1 MRVAVLGTG
10 MVGRAIA
17 GKLSELGHEVV
28 VGTRDPAETLA
39 RQEPDFAGNPPFAAW
54 QAQHPQVRLAGL
66 ADAAAHGEL
75 VVNATA
81 GAAALEALRQAGE
94 ANLDGKVL
102 VDVANPLDFSQGM
115 PPSLSVVNTDC
126 LGPAHRVRL
135 AGRGRPRRH
144 QHRPR
149 ARDADGPVAAADGQP
164 ADPDAQDQGR
174 PLTWPS
180 LTAAT
185 ASSAASVGL
194 RPTRTPAASRASA
207 LAWAVPLDPEMI
219 APAWPM
225 RLPGGASNPAM

>member
-28 VGTRDPAETLA
+28 VGTRDPAATLA

-54 QAQHPQVRLAGL
+54 QAEHPQVRLAGL

-81 GAAALEALRQAGE
+81 GGASLEALRAAGE

-115 PPSLSVVNTDC
+115 PPSLSVSNTDSLAEC
-126 LGPAHRVRL
+126 IQREFPNARVVKTL
-135 AGRGRPRRH
+135 NTVNAL
-144 QHRPR
+144 
-149 ARDADGPVAAADGQP
+149 VMV
-164 ADPDAQDQGR
+164 DPGV
-174 PLTWPS
+174 
-180 LTAAT
+180 
-185 ASSAASVGL
+185 VGGGDH
-194 RPTRTPAASRASA
+194 TVFVSGD
-207 LAWAVPLDPEMI
+207 DPEAKALITGLLTEGFGWRDVVDLGDISTARGPEMFL
-219 APAWPM
+219 PLWLRLMGGLQTPM
-225 RLPGGASNPAM
+225 LNVKVVR

>member
-28 VGTRDPAETLA
+28 VGTRDPAATQA
-39 RQEPDFAGNPPFAAW
+39 RQEPDVMGNPPYASW
-54 QAQHPQVRLAGL
+54 QAEHPQVRLAGL

-81 GAAALEALRQAGE
+81 GAAALEALRLAGA

-126 LGPAHRVRL
+126 LGECIQREFPAARVVKTLSTVNASVMVNPGML
-135 AGRGRPRRH
+135 AGGDH
-144 QHRPR
+144 TVFVSG
-149 ARDADGPVAAADGQP
+149 D
-164 ADPDAQDQGR
+164 
-174 PLTWPS
+174 
-180 LTAAT
+180 
-185 ASSAASVGL
+185 
-194 RPTRTPAASRASA
+194 
-207 LAWAVPLDPEMI
+207 DPEAKALVTGLLTEGFGWRDVVDLGDITTARGPEMFM
-219 APAWPM
+219 ALWLRLMGSLQTPM
-225 RLPGGASNPAM
+225 LNIKVVR

>member
-28 VGTRDPAETLA
+28 VGTRDPAATLA
-39 RQEPDFAGNPPFAAW
+39 RQEPDFYGNPPFAAW
-54 QAQHPQVRLAGL
+54 QDEHPAVRLAGL

-81 GAAALEALRQAGE
+81 GAAALEALRLAGE

-126 LGPAHRVRL
+126 LGERIQREFPA
-135 AGRGRPRRH
+135 
-144 QHRPR
+144 
-149 ARDADGPVAAADGQP
+149 
-164 ADPDAQDQGR
+164 AQVVKT
-174 PLTWPS
+174 LNTV
-180 LTAAT
+180 T
-185 ASSAASVGL
+185 ASLMVDPGLVGGGDH
-194 RPTRTPAASRASA
+194 TVFVSGD
-207 LAWAVPLDPEMI
+207 DPEAKALVTGLLTEGFGWRDVVDLGDMTT
-219 APAWPM
+219 ARGPEMFMALWLRMMGSLQTPM
-225 RLPGGASNPAM
+225 LNIKVVR

>member
-28 VGTRDPAETLA
+28 VGTRDPDGTLA
-39 RQEPDFAGNPPFAAW
+39 RQEPDFFGNPPFGAW
-54 QAQHPQVRLAGL
+54 LAERPEVRLAGL

-81 GAAALEALRQAGE
+81 GAAALEALRLAGE

-126 LGPAHRVRL
+126 LGECLQREFPAARVVKTL
-135 AGRGRPRRH
+135 NT
-144 QHRPR
+144 
-149 ARDADGPVAAADGQP
+149 V
-164 ADPDAQDQGR
+164 
-174 PLTWPS
+174 
-180 LTAAT
+180 T
-185 ASSAASVGL
+185 ASVMVDPGSVGGGDH
-194 RPTRTPAASRASA
+194 TVFVSGN
-207 LAWAVPLDPEMI
+207 DPEAKALVTSLLTEGFGWRDVVDLGDITSARGPEMLM
-219 APAWPM
+219 ALWLRLMGSLQTPM
-225 RLPGGASNPAM
+225 VTVKVVR

>member
-28 VGTRDPAETLA
+28 VGTRDPAGTLA
-39 RQEPDFAGNPPFAAW
+39 RQEPDFFGNPPFGAW
-54 QAQHPQVRLAGL
+54 QAEHPQVRLAGL

-81 GAAALEALRQAGE
+81 GAAALEALRLAGE

-126 LGPAHRVRL
+126 LGECIQREFPTARVVKTLNTVNASLMVDPGLVGGGDHTVFVSGNDAEAKALVTGLLTEGFGWRDVVDL
-135 AGRGRPRRH
+135 GDITTARG
-144 QHRPR
+144 
-149 ARDADGPVAAADGQP
+149 
-164 ADPDAQDQGR
+164 
-174 PLTWPS
+174 
-180 LTAAT
+180 
-185 ASSAASVGL
+185 
-194 RPTRTPAASRASA
+194 
-207 LAWAVPLDPEMI
+207 PEMLM
-219 APAWPM
+219 ALWLRLMGSLQTPM
-225 RLPGGASNPAM
+225 FNVKVVR